1 MNILPA
7 IPPPT
12 RATPPAATAAT
23 LPKLI
28 NISMSMEGEGMIWLR

>member
-1 MNILPA
+1 MIIKKRIITVLPA

-23 LPKLI
+23 LPKQQ
-28 NISMSMEGEGMIWLR
+28 